1 MPAKSRGFLIC
12 EDFMQLTPMTIEGH
26 QKLQHELEHLKRI
39 ERPLIIAAI
48 SEARAH
54 GDLKE
59 NAEYHAAKERQ
70 SFIEGRIRDLE
81 GKLSQ
86 CQVID
91 VTKIN
96 NEGKVIFGS
105 TVTLLNIDT
114 DEQVIYQIV
123 GLDEAD
129 IKLNKIS
136 VSSPVSRAMI
146 GKMQSDEIIVQ
157 SPKGEVVYEIV
168 KVLYI

>member
-1 MPAKSRGFLIC
+1 
-12 EDFMQLTPMTIEGH
+12 MQLTPMTIEGH